1 MCVVLC
7 CYFVI
12 IVFDLLVKFFDVIV
26 DLVVCV
32 IYWGE
37 EEMYFILIEFC
48 LLVVL
53 FNNVGKVFI

>member
-37 EEMYFILIEFC
+37 EEVYFILIEFC

>member
-1 MCVVLC
+1 MCVVLR

-37 EEMYFILIEFC
+37 EEVYFILIEFR

>member
-12 IVFDLLVKFFDVIV
+12 IAFDLLVKFFDVIV

-37 EEMYFILIEFC
+37 EEVYFILIEFC

>member
-48 LLVVL
+48 LLAVL